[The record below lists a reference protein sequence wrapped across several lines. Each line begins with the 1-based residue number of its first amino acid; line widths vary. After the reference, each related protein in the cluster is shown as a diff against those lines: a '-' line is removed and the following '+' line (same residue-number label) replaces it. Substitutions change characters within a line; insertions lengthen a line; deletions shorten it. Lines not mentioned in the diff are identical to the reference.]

1 MNCFFSAEPDRR
13 PTFESLESDEWMKG
27 DDLMG
32 NELYSYMKDKA
43 QKLAEKDEN
52 KQKIA
57 AIRKELY
64 LNKGNHLTIQQWNK
78 NAVKRKEGNRIKQ
91 T

>member
-1 MNCFFSAEPDRR
+1 MNSFLSAEPDRR
-13 PTFESLESDEWMKG
+13 PTFESLENDEWMKG

-32 NELYSYMKDKA
+32 NDLYNYMKTKA
-43 QKLAEKDEN
+43 DKLAEKDEN

-64 LNKGNHLTIQQWNK
+64 LKKGTIL
-78 NAVKRKEGNRIKQ
+78 II
-91 T
+91 